1 MKPYQF
7 VPPLSDMNPKT
18 SFLPFVLVRVGAV
31 PPAHTIEP
39 PQVTERGVPSAVNIS
54 TNEPALFVAGG
65 LFIVKVVMFAFK
77 ATSNTL
83 PLIRFRVNVPAEIVG
98 ELNLSS

>member
-7 VPPLSDMNPKT
+7 VPLLSDIKPKT
-18 SFLPFVLVRVGAV
+18 SFLPFVLVRVGAE

-39 PQVTERGVPSAVNIS
+39 PQVTVLVIPSAVNIS
-54 TNEPALFVAGG
+54 TKEPALFVAGG
-65 LFIVKVVMFAFK
+65 FVIVRVVMLAFR

-83 PLIRFRVNVPAEIVG
+83 PSARLSVSVPPEIVG

>member
-1 MKPYQF
+1 M
-7 VPPLSDMNPKT
+7 SDINPKT

-39 PQVTERGVPSAVNIS
+39 PHVIVRGVPSAVNII

-65 LFIVKVVMFAFK
+65 LEIVNVVIFELS

-83 PLIRFRVNVPAEIVG
+83 PFAILRVSALATIVG
-98 ELNLSS
+98 ELYLSS

>member
-1 MKPYQF
+1 
-7 VPPLSDMNPKT
+7 MNPKT

-39 PQVTERGVPSAVNIS
+39 PHVIVRGVPSAVSIS

-65 LFIVKVVMFAFK
+65 LVIVNVVMFAFK

-83 PLIRFRVNVPAEIVG
+83 PLTRFSVKVPAEIVG
-98 ELNLSS
+98 ELYLSS

>member
-1 MKPYQF
+1 
-7 VPPLSDMNPKT
+7 MNPKT

-39 PQVTERGVPSAVNIS
+39 PHVIVLGVPSAVNII

-65 LFIVKVVMFAFK
+65 LEIVKVVMFAFK

-83 PLIRFRVNVPAEIVG
+83 PFTRLSVSVPAEIVG

>member
-7 VPPLSDMNPKT
+7 VPPLSDIKPNT

-39 PQVTERGVPSAVNIS
+39 PHVTERGVPSAVRIS

-65 LFIVKVVMFAFK
+65 LFIVRVVMFAFK

-83 PLIRFRVNVPAEIVG
+83 PLARFNVSVPPEIVG
-98 ELNLSS
+98 EVNRSS

>member
-7 VPPLSDMNPKT
+7 VPPLSDINPNT

-31 PPAHTIEP
+31 PPAQTIEP
-39 PQVTERGVPSAVNIS
+39 PHVTERAVPSAVNIS

-65 LFIVKVVMFAFK
+65 LLIVNVVIFALR

-83 PLIRFRVNVPAEIVG
+83 PSERFKVSVPAEIVG
-98 ELNLSS
+98 DVYLSS